1 MPTEFFTVDSTWFWH
16 LRSLFRVCFFCGC
29 MRFFFK
35 QRQKTLT
42 RISLGKIKYWEWH
55 GMVESLRVTFWWIF
69 WLGSCDWLQMQHV
82 LVPSDMDSSLSVT
95 RMMQNRTTLE
105 KLIDEKSV
113 LSVLSALVLVAARIK
128 TLCGSVISGHDRRH
142 SRVPQHV

>member
-1 MPTEFFTVDSTWFWH
+1 
-16 LRSLFRVCFFCGC
+16 
-29 MRFFFK
+29 
-35 QRQKTLT
+35 
-42 RISLGKIKYWEWH
+42 
-55 GMVESLRVTFWWIF
+55 
-69 WLGSCDWLQMQHV
+69 MQHV

-105 KLIDEKSV
+105 KLFDEKSV

-142 SRVPQHV
+142 SRVPQHVWLDPFTFAGPKNFTKVHE